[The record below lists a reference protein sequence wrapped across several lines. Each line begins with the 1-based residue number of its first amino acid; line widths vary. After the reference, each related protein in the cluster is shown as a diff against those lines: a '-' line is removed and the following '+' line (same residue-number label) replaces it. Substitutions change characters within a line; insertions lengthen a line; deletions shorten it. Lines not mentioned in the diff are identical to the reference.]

1 MAFIWIKRI
10 AITGLILVTLTT
22 FGLYRLNSLNATPIQ
37 ASNFSWANKAEIY
50 ALGLI
55 SSALAYPIYPEVA
68 REQLMIYSAFDQDP
82 KVIEDDF
89 FLRSKVVQRSLEKAQ
104 ATNQPVRLAWPASTY
119 RLSFDEDKYWEARTA
134 LALNGGYVRVDG
146 DQAIAKVKIAYPP
159 KSFAPLFTIPGLG
172 IIGVEEGL
180 FWLLQQ
186 EGWFTSGYVE
196 WVAPRPFK

>member
-1 MAFIWIKRI
+1 MVFIWIKRF
-10 AITGLILVTLTT
+10 AITALILATLTS
-22 FGLYRLNSLNATPIQ
+22 FGLYRLNSLNATPIE

-68 REQLMIYSAFDQDP
+68 REQLMIYSAFDGDP

-89 FLRSKVVQRSLEKAQ
+89 FLRSKVVQRSLVKAQ
-104 ATNQPVRLAWPASTY
+104 ATNQPVRLAWPASAY
-119 RLSFDEDKYWEARTA
+119 RLSLDKGEYWEARTA

-146 DQAIAKVKIAYPP
+146 DRAVARVKIAYPP
-159 KSFAPLFTIPGLG
+159 KSFAPLFTIPGIG
-172 IIGVEEGL
+172 TIGVEEGL

-196 WVAPRPFK
+196 WITPRSFK

>member
-1 MAFIWIKRI
+1 VI
-10 AITGLILVTLTT
+10 LTT
-22 FGLYRLNSLNATPIQ
+22 FGLYRLNSLNATPIE

-68 REQLMIYSAFDQDP
+68 REHLMIYSAFDEDP

-89 FLRSKVVQRSLEKAQ
+89 FLRSKVVQRSLKKAQ
-104 ATNQPVRLAWPASTY
+104 ATNQPVRLAWPASAY
-119 RLSFDEDKYWEARTA
+119 RLSLDKDEYWEARTP

-146 DQAIAKVKIAYPP
+146 DRAVARVKIAYPP
-159 KSFAPLFTIPGLG
+159 KSFAPLFTISG
-172 IIGVEEGL
+172 IGTIGVEEGL

-196 WVAPRPFK
+196 WVAPRSFK